1 MRARTPGHVSQYGD
15 TLSIA
20 DHWFVA
26 LDQRQIGTGTA
37 SWVAQVLGVHREKD
51 DLWVQI
57 APSVDPDVTIVLRL
71 SPATAVDE
79 ALGAL
84 ERRSPVS
91 DGGSYV
97 IDLCGGS
104 PHSSDSR

>member
-1 MRARTPGHVSQYGD
+1 MRPKTLGPASQHGEA
-15 TLSIA
+15 LSIA
-20 DHWFVA
+20 DHWFAA

-37 SWVAQVLGVHREKD
+37 SWVAQVLGVHREND

-71 SPATAVDE
+71 SPATAVHE

-84 ERRSPVS
+84 ERRNPMF

-97 IDLCGGS
+97 IDLCADS
-104 PHSSDSR
+104 SHSSASR

>member
-1 MRARTPGHVSQYGD
+1 MHARTPESAGQHGEA
-15 TLSIA
+15 LSIA

-71 SPATAVDE
+71 SLATAVDE

-84 ERRSPVS
+84 ERRNPMF

-97 IDLCGGS
+97 IDLCDRS
-104 PHSSDSR
+104 SHSSDFR

>member
-1 MRARTPGHVSQYGD
+1 MRPKTLRPAGQHGEA
-15 TLSIA
+15 LSIS

-37 SWVAQVLGVHREKD
+37 SWVAQVLGVHREND

-71 SPATAVDE
+71 SPATAVHE

-84 ERRSPVS
+84 ERRNPMS

-97 IDLCGGS
+97 IDLCADS
-104 PHSSDSR
+104 PHTSDSR

>member
-1 MRARTPGHVSQYGD
+1 MRATKPESAGQHGE

-26 LDQRQIGTGTA
+26 LDQRQIGTGTT

-71 SPATAVDE
+71 SPATPVDE

-84 ERRSPVS
+84 ERRNPTS
-91 DGGSYV
+91 DAGLHV
-97 IDLCGGS
+97 IDLCAGS
-104 PHSSDSR
+104 SHSSDSR